1 MSLSAFLWP
10 VCDNKQG
17 GKKKK
22 AHAGDGSKFQADM
35 SDVPHNQL

>member
-17 GKKKK
+17 GKKK

>member
-17 GKKKK
+17 KK

>member
-17 GKKKK
+17 EKK
-22 AHAGDGSKFQADM
+22 AHVQDGTKFQADM